1 MKKRNKPVI
10 PGFGLSMGITISI
23 LSLVVLIPLA
33 SLVIY
38 TAQMSFKDFIE
49 TITRARVL
57 ASFYTSFI
65 SAFAAAVINGIM
77 GTILAWVLVKYEFPG
92 KRLMDGMIELPFALP
107 TAVAGITLSK
117 MYAEDGMIGRY
128 FAHFGIKISY
138 TRIGLLIALVFIG
151 IPFIVRAVQP
161 VLEKMDDQYEEAAY
175 MLGATPTRTFFKVIL
190 PELRPALLTGF
201 GLAFARGIGEYGSV
215 IYISGNSAKE
225 HTQMISYVIMQKLN
239 YIDYKSA
246 TAIALVML
254 IISFVMLFVINIIQ
268 VRQARRV
275 NAQ

>member
-33 SLVIY
+33 SLVVY
-38 TAQMSFKDFIE
+38 TAKLSFKDFIE

-57 ASFYTSFI
+57 ASFYTSFVC
-65 SAFAAAVINGIM
+65 AFAAAVINGIM
-77 GTILAWVLVKYEFPG
+77 GTILAWVLVKYDFPG

-175 MLGATPTRTFFKVIL
+175 MLGATPIRTFFKVIL
-190 PELRPALLTGF
+190 PGF

>member
-128 FAHFGIKISY
+128 SAHFGIKISY

>member
-1 MKKRNKPVI
+1 MKKRNKSVI

-33 SLVIY
+33 SLVVY
-38 TAQMSFKDFIE
+38 TAKLSFKDIIE

-57 ASFYTSFI
+57 ASFYTSFVC
-65 SAFAAAVINGIM
+65 AFAAAVINGIM
-77 GTILAWVLVKYEFPG
+77 GTILAWVLVKYDFPG

-161 VLEKMDDQYEEAAY
+161 VLEKMDGQYEEAAY
-175 MLGATPTRTFFKVIL
+175 MLGATPIRTFFKVIL